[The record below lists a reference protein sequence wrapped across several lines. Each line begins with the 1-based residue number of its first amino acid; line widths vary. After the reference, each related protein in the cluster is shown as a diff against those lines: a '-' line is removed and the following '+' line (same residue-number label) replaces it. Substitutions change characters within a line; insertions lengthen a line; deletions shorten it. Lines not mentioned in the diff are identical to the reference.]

1 MNEAEQRNLSLLD
14 QTQMEEE
21 GTEIDILEL
30 FYRLIERWKYIV
42 AAACVGALIMIVY
55 SFVLATP
62 IYEATSKLYVMS
74 ASDSAIN
81 LSDLQIGSYLT
92 SDYQEVFSTWEVQ
105 EMVLQHLG
113 LDYTYPQLESMITI
127 SNPNNTRILNI
138 TASNSNPQLAASLA
152 NEFASVAS
160 RYISETMK
168 TDEPSLLSE
177 ALVPSKPVT
186 PRKTL
191 NTILG
196 FLVGALLMIAII
208 TVQFI
213 MDDKVKTAE
222 DIRRYADLPTLAL
235 VPINGSADNRGS
247 KSKNRRY

>member
-1 MNEAEQRNLSLLD
+1 MNEVEQRNLSLLD
-14 QTQMEEE
+14 QTQMEDD

-42 AAACVGALIMIVY
+42 TAACVGALIMIVY

-62 IYEATSKLYVMS
+62 IYQATSKLYVMS

-127 SNPNNTRILNI
+127 SNPSNTRILNI

-177 ALVPSKPVT
+177 ALVPSKPVS
-186 PRKTL
+186 PKKML

-235 VPINGSADNRGS
+235 VPINGSADNLGS

>member
-1 MNEAEQRNLSLLD
+1 MNNTEQHNVNIVDPAQTEAGD
-14 QTQMEEE
+14 
-21 GTEIDILEL
+21 TEIDLLEL
-30 FYRLIERWKYIV
+30 FYRLVERWKYIV

-62 IYEATSKLYVMS
+62 IYEATSKLYVMT

-92 SDYQEVFSTWEVQ
+92 SDYQEVFDTWEVQ
-105 EMVLQHLG
+105 EMVLQNLG
-113 LDYTYPQLESMITI
+113 LDYTYQQLSEMITI
-127 SNPNNTRILNI
+127 SNPSNTRILNV
-138 TASNSNPQLAASLA
+138 TAKHSDPQLAARLA
-152 NEFASVAS
+152 NEFASVAG

-177 ALVPSKPVT
+177 ALTPAKPVS
-186 PRKTL
+186 PKKAM

-196 FLVGALLMIAII
+196 FLIGALLMIAVVTI
-208 TVQFI
+208 QFI

-235 VPINGSADNRGS
+235 VPVNGTDASRNS
-247 KSKNRRY
+247 KSKDRRF

>member
-1 MNEAEQRNLSLLD
+1 MNKAEQHSVNIVD
-14 QTQMEEE
+14 PAQTEAVD
-21 GTEIDILEL
+21 TEIDLLEL

-42 AAACVGALIMIVY
+42 AAACVGALVMIVY

-62 IYEATSKLYVMS
+62 IYEATSKLYVMT

-92 SDYQEVFSTWEVQ
+92 SDYQEVFNTWEVQ
-105 EMVLQHLG
+105 EMVLQNLG
-113 LDYTYPQLESMITI
+113 LDYSYQQLSEMITV
-127 SNPNNTRILNI
+127 SNPSNTRILNV
-138 TASNSNPQLAASLA
+138 TAKHRDPQTAARLA
-152 NEFASVAS
+152 NEYASVAG

-177 ALVPSKPVT
+177 ALTPTRPVS
-186 PRKTL
+186 PKKAR

-196 FLVGALLMIAII
+196 FLIGALLMIAIVTI
-208 TVQFI
+208 QFI

-235 VPINGSADNRGS
+235 VPVNGTDANRGS
-247 KSKNRRY
+247 KSKDRRV

>member
-1 MNEAEQRNLSLLD
+1 MNEAEQRNVNLLD
-14 QTQMEEE
+14 SNQAEES
-21 GTEIDILEL
+21 TNEIDLLEL
-30 FYRLIERWKYIV
+30 FYRLVERWKYILT
-42 AAACVGALIMIVY
+42 AACVGALIMIVY
-55 SFVLATP
+55 SFILATP
-62 IYEATSKLYVMS
+62 IYEATCKLYVMT

-92 SDYQEVFSTWEVQ
+92 SDYQEVFGTWEVQ
-105 EMVLQHLG
+105 EMVLQNLG
-113 LDYTYPQLESMITI
+113 LDYTYQELSEMIAIT
-127 SNPNNTRILNI
+127 NPSNTRILNV
-138 TASNSNPQLAASLA
+138 TAKNSDAQLAARLA
-152 NEFASVAS
+152 NEFASVAG

-177 ALVPSKPVT
+177 ALTPVKPVS

-196 FLVGALLMIAII
+196 FLIGALLMVVIV

-235 VPINGSADNRGS
+235 VPVNGADAGRVN
-247 KSKNRRY
+247 KSKNRRF

>member
-14 QTQMEEE
+14 QAQMEED
-21 GTEIDILEL
+21 GTEIDFLEL

-42 AAACVGALIMIVY
+42 AAACVGALVMIVY

-62 IYEATSKLYVMS
+62 IYQATSKLYVMS

-113 LDYTYPQLESMITI
+113 LNYTYPQLESMITI
-127 SNPNNTRILNI
+127 SNPSNTRILNI

-247 KSKNRRY
+247 KSKNRRF

>member
-14 QTQMEEE
+14 QTQMEED

-42 AAACVGALIMIVY
+42 TAACVGALIMIVY

>member
-127 SNPNNTRILNI
+127 SNPNNTRIHNI